1 VVDTNTLQRFVR
13 GEKERQKTDNG
24 NIVHLSSKSIGVVAR
39 IMSALLGYGI
49 VIASVFLL
57 FLTDFSPGKKAGIVG
72 VFVLFFLLVM
82 SLVTDVTPHDLFM
95 VLLG

>member
-1 VVDTNTLQRFVR
+1 MR
-13 GEKERQKTDNG
+13 GEKERQKTENE
-24 NIVHLSSKSIGVVAR
+24 NIVHLSSKGIAVVAR
-39 IMSALLGYGI
+39 VLSAVIGYGI

-57 FLTDFSPGKKAGIVG
+57 FLTEFSPGKKAAIVG
-72 VFVLFFLLVM
+72 VFVLLFLLVM

>member
-1 VVDTNTLQRFVR
+1 MR
-13 GEKERQKTDNG
+13 GEKERQKSQDANV
-24 NIVHLSSKSIGVVAR
+24 VHLSSKSIGILAR
-39 IMSALLGYGI
+39 LLSAVLGYTI

-57 FLTDFSPGKKAGIVG
+57 FLTDFSPGKKAGVVG
-72 VFVLFFLLVM
+72 VFVLLFLIGM

>member
-1 VVDTNTLQRFVR
+1 MR
-13 GEKERQKTDNG
+13 GEKERQKTENE

-39 IMSALLGYGI
+39 ILSALLGYGI

-57 FLTDFSPGKKAGIVG
+57 FLTDFSPSKKASIVG
-72 VFVLFFLLVM
+72 VFVLLFLLVM